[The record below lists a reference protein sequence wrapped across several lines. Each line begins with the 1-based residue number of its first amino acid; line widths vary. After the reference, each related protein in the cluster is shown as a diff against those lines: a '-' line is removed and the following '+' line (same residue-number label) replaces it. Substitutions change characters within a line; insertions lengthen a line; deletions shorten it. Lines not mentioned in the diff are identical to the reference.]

1 MNDIKL
7 VVLDL
12 AGTTIDDAGQV
23 SEAFTSVL
31 NGHGI
36 AITKE
41 SLQAVRGASKREAIR
56 GFVASRLVGQ
66 SAEIFNLTEQIFA
79 AFCTRLATRYKEKGV
94 RAIAG
99 VTETLQ
105 WLQDRKIKVALNTG
119 FDRAMTTLLLEALGW
134 EKALVNAVIC
144 GDDVPRGRPA
154 PYLIFRAMEATG
166 VISVHEV
173 ANVGDTVLDLEA
185 GWNAGVRG
193 NIGVLTG
200 AHTKAQLERAPHTHI
215 IPSVAALP
223 ALL

>member
-12 AGTTIDDAGQV
+12 AGTTIEDTGQV
-23 SEAFTSVL
+23 SEAFTFVL
-31 NGHGI
+31 NEYGI
-36 AITKE
+36 NISNE
-41 SLQAVRGASKREAIR
+41 RLQAVRGASKREAIR
-56 GFVASRLVGQ
+56 GFVESRLGGQ
-66 SAEIFNLTEQIFA
+66 SSEIFNLTEQIFA
-79 AFCTRLATRYKEKGV
+79 AFCKRLATKYNEKGV
-94 RAIAG
+94 CAIG
-99 VTETLQ
+99 GITETLQ
-105 WLQDRKIKVALNTG
+105 WLRGRKIKVALNTG
-119 FDRAMTTLLLEALGW
+119 FDRAITVLLLEALEW
-134 EKALVNAVIC
+134 EKALVNTVIC

-166 VISVHEV
+166 VASVHEV
-173 ANVGDTVLDLEA
+173 VNVGDTVLDLAA